1 MKKWK
6 IWMLRAAAIVAAIFG
21 ALTIRSGG
29 AVLFGAPE
37 AGQAAGNAVPFVVWF
52 NFIAGFA
59 YVAAAIGL
67 WRARRWGAWTA
78 IAIAGATALVFALFG
93 LHVAAG
99 GAFEMRTVWAMTL
112 RTILWTG
119 IAALA
124 CFSVGCVARSAGL
137 AQRTPS

>member
-1 MKKWK
+1 VKKGNV
-6 IWMLRAAAIVAAIFG
+6 WMLRAAAIVAALFG

-37 AGQAAGNAVPFVVWF
+37 AAQAAGDAVRLVVWF
-52 NFIAGFA
+52 NYIAGFA

-67 WRARRWGAWTA
+67 WRARRWGAWAA
-78 IAIAGATALVFALFG
+78 IGIAAATAAVFALFG
-93 LHVAAG
+93 IHAATG

-112 RTILWTG
+112 RTGLWSG

-124 CFSVGCVARSAGL
+124 FFAAGGSDREQGEGR
-137 AQRTPS
+137 AAH